1 MAKSAECLL
10 DTTMVL
16 RYLLNDVPEQFAVA
30 KQVFDELRTNERT
43 ALLLESVLA
52 ECVYVLKLHYMVPK
66 SELTEMLDNVL
77 RYPGIVNTDKPSLRE
92 ALKLYAAN
100 TIAFVDCILV
110 AKAQIGEM
118 ELVTFDQG
126 LKRLNNLLAR

>member
-1 MAKSAECLL
+1 MAKPAKCLL
-10 DTTMVL
+10 DTNMVL

-30 KQVFDELRTNERT
+30 KQVFDELRTSERT
-43 ALLLESVLA
+43 AILLESVLA
-52 ECVYVLKLHYMVPK
+52 ECVYVLKLHYKVPK
-66 SELTEMLDNVL
+66 DELAEMLDNIL

-100 TIAFVDCILV
+100 DMDFVDCILV
-110 AKAQIGEM
+110 AKARIGEL

-126 LKRLNNLLAR
+126 LKKLNHL

>member
-1 MAKSAECLL
+1 MARSAECLL
-10 DTTMVL
+10 DTNMVL
-16 RYLLNDVPEQFAVA
+16 RYLLNDVSAQFAVA
-30 KQVFDELRTNERT
+30 KEVFDQLRTSERT

-52 ECVYVLKLHYMVPK
+52 ECVYVLKLYYQVPK
-66 SELTEMLDNVL
+66 DELTEMLDYVL

-100 TIAFVDCILV
+100 NIDFVDCLLV

-118 ELVTFDQG
+118 DLVTFDQG
-126 LKRLNNLLAR
+126 LKRLQQSKQI